1 MTTDKKISV
10 NEEVVLF
17 CAFRYALGRKTGV
30 VSSVCAELKKNYHS
44 FSTNSRNMIA
54 QEIQDY
60 QDKYG
65 NVGMDFDNI
74 EWNLVKWLFDT
85 SRVTKIRIKSNH
97 NIWRECDAIK
107 GEDGVY
113 YSIPHMQSYN
123 YHNIIEL

>member
-10 NEEVVLF
+10 NEEVVLL

-30 VSSVCAELKKNYHS
+30 VSSVCAELKKNYYS
-44 FSTNSRNMIA
+44 FSANSRNMIA

-65 NVGMDFDNI
+65 HVDMDFDTL
-74 EWNLVKWLFDT
+74 EWNLVKWLFDV
-85 SRVTKIRIKSNH
+85 SRVRRIRIRQHQNV
-97 NIWRECDAIK
+97 WRDIDAVK
-107 GEDGVY
+107 GDDGIY
-113 YSIPHMQSYN
+113 YSIPHTQPYN